1 MSQLLVQETAVR
13 IPTPVGTGSA
23 VQEAPA
29 LTVPM
34 MTGLPKMPNPTAVQ
48 SDVVAHETPL
58 SPSTSGGMACW
69 LHAYPSLTEDNT
81 VFHPTAK
88 QFAVD
93 GHDAELRRLVPAGGV
108 RAVHDRP
115 PVVVVMM
122 VDPAPMLPLLP
133 TATQSAGAEQEIPV
147 TSTALLG
154 GLWSDQVE
162 PLLDVLTTY
171 GVELRL
177 VPTAM
182 QVVSFVTD
190 RQRLDCCRSES
201 RLVDR
206 PVTEVRRAERG
217 RRHRRSQFRR
227 RRNWTWRTQDTS
239 DSEQLM
245 VARASLH
252 VVPSSG
258 CRRSMVE
265 PSTTP
270 TATHV
275 RALGHETLAQ
285 GVESGRRLSASSKSD
300 PFVVSDDPIPAHRRA
315 LIDSEARDRLSRK
328 RRVLNRPTC
337 AAVARLHDPRTAAG
351 VTDSGRRTRDRGQ
364 GGDAGW
370 GSRVG
375 PGGAAI
381 LGHDDG
387 GDMATVVAHGHAG
400 RGTGR
405 HRRSTGDGVDVGQ
418 RREAGRR
425 LPCRSDRRGR
435 EGRHCRD
442 SYPENPDQGNDD
454 QRRQSSDGDTPNR
467 SHRHLPPTRRA
478 HQ

>member
-1 MSQLLVQETAVR
+1 MQETAVR

-108 RAVHDRP
+108 RAAHERP

-177 VPTAM
+177 VPTPM
-182 QVVSFVTD
+182 QVVSLVQITARSCLPLGIELATIHAVTPPSVVL
-190 RQRLDCCRSES
+190 RSLPPPLARYRL
-201 RLVDR
+201 
-206 PVTEVRRAERG
+206 RRKLY
-217 RRHRRSQFRR
+217 
-227 RRNWTWRTQDTS
+227 D
-239 DSEQLM
+239 
-245 VARASLH
+245 VA
-252 VVPSSG
+252 
-258 CRRSMVE
+258 
-265 PSTTP
+265 
-270 TATHV
+270 
-275 RALGHETLAQ
+275 HET
-285 GVESGRRLSASSKSD
+285 
-300 PFVVSDDPIPAHRRA
+300 
-315 LIDSEARDRLSRK
+315 
-328 RRVLNRPTC
+328 
-337 AAVARLHDPRTAAG
+337 
-351 VTDSGRRTRDRGQ
+351 
-364 GGDAGW
+364 
-370 GSRVG
+370 
-375 PGGAAI
+375 
-381 LGHDDG
+381 
-387 GDMATVVAHGHAG
+387 
-400 RGTGR
+400 
-405 HRRSTGDGVDVGQ
+405 
-418 RREAGRR
+418 
-425 LPCRSDRRGR
+425 
-435 EGRHCRD
+435 
-442 SYPENPDQGNDD
+442 
-454 QRRQSSDGDTPNR
+454 
-467 SHRHLPPTRRA
+467 
-478 HQ
+478 